1 MKQALLALF
10 IGLGGTAQAADMT
23 QAELDKLRAE
33 YVDPAQR
40 KFCKSQE
47 HRPGWLAVQQR
58 DEHWKSQLGMA
69 LYDME
74 RAAKIAAVEV
84 CTCDEL
90 FPPYEPIRSKLLE
103 ISETI
108 TSYKEEMAIVAEY
121 RRRAADV
128 YTPAIRQKCIHL
140 RSQE

>member
-10 IGLGGTAQAADMT
+10 IGLGSTAQAADMT

-47 HRPGWLAVQQR
+47 HRPGWLAVQR
-58 DEHWKSQLGMA
+58 GDEYWKIQLGMA
-69 LYDME
+69 LYNIE
-74 RAAKIAAVEV
+74 RAKKIAAAEV
-84 CTCDEL
+84 CTCDDL
-90 FPPYEPIRSKLLE
+90 FPSYEPIREEFLE
-103 ISETI
+103 ISETVS
-108 TSYKEEMAIVAEY
+108 SYEEERAVVTEY

-128 YTPAIRQKCIHL
+128 FTPAIRQKCIHL

>member
-10 IGLGGTAQAADMT
+10 IGLAGTAQAT
-23 QAELDKLRAE
+23 ELTPMELEKLRAE

-47 HRPGWLAVQQR
+47 HRPGWLAVQR
-58 DEHWKSQLGMA
+58 GDEHYKTQIGMA

-74 RAAKIAAVEV
+74 RAKKIAAVEV
-84 CTCDEL
+84 CTCDDR
-90 FPPYEPIRSKLLE
+90 FPSYEPIRDKFLE
-103 ISETI
+103 ITEQI
-108 TSYKEEMAIVAEY
+108 TSYEEGMAMVSEY

-128 YTPAIRQKCIHL
+128 FTPAIRQKCIHL

>member
-58 DEHWKSQLGMA
+58 DEYWKSQIGMA

-74 RAAKIAAVEV
+74 RAAKIADAEV
-84 CTCDEL
+84 CTCDDL
-90 FPPYEPIRSKLLE
+90 FPSYEPIKKQFLE
-103 ISETI
+103 VTEQI
-108 TSYKEEMAIVAEY
+108 TSYEEGMDMVLEY
-121 RRRAADV
+121 MRRAADV
-128 YTPAIRQKCIHL
+128 FTPAIRQKCIHL
-140 RSQE
+140 KSQE

>member
-10 IGLGGTAQAADMT
+10 IGLGSTAQAT
-23 QAELDKLRAE
+23 ELTPMELEKLRAE

-47 HRPGWLAVQQR
+47 HRPGWLAVQR
-58 DEHWKSQLGMA
+58 GDEHWKSQVGMA

-74 RAAKIAAVEV
+74 RAEKIAAAEV
-84 CTCDEL
+84 CTCDDL
-90 FPPYEPIRSKLLE
+90 FPSYEPIREEFLE
-103 ISETI
+103 ITEPVTAG
-108 TSYKEEMAIVAEY
+108 AIGMDMVSDY
-121 RRRAADV
+121 RRRASDAF
-128 YTPAIRQKCIHL
+128 TPAIRQKCIHL